1 MTHTNMLRSALLAAL
16 MGLASATSSLAD
28 EPVKICGGIQGLSCA
43 SDQFCDFPVEATCG
57 AADRT
62 GFCMLKPQ
70 ACTREYA
77 PVCGCDGK
85 TYGNDCERRAAGV
98 SKQQDGE
105 CSKG

>member
-1 MTHTNMLRSALLAAL
+1 MTHMNMLRSALLAAL
-16 MGLASATSSLAD
+16 MGLGKRNVALAD
-28 EPVKICGGIQGLSCA
+28 EPVKICGGIQGLLA
-43 SDQFCDFPVEATCG
+43 QATNFRLPG
-57 AADRT
+57 RGYLRAADRT